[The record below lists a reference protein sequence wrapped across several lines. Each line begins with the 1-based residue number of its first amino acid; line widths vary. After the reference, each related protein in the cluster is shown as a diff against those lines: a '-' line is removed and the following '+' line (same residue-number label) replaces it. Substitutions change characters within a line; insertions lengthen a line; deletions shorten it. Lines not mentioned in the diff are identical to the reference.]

1 MEEKYFV
8 INNSEGD
15 TRVEELTEKAL
26 QERLKDG
33 YYGRQIGFIN
43 RIGNPDTNYWGEN
56 ILIIKGTKVTP
67 VPVEVVKE
75 YRL

>member
-1 MEEKYFV
+1 MAEKYFV

-15 TRVEELTEKAL
+15 TRVEELTEEVLK
-26 QERLKDG
+26 ERLADG

-56 ILIIKGTKVTP
+56 IMIIKGTLVSP
-67 VPVEVVKE
+67 VPIEVVKE
-75 YRL
+75 YKL

>member
-1 MEEKYFV
+1 
-8 INNSEGD
+8 
-15 TRVEELTEKAL
+15 LTEKVL
-26 QERLKDG
+26 KQRLADG

-56 ILIIKGTKVTP
+56 ILIIKGDYVSP
-67 VPVEVVKE
+67 QPVEIVKE